1 MKRRDF
7 LTRIGILGAAG
18 LMGNQTLQAASGKAE
33 VAKRFGLQVYG
44 LGPELGRDLPAGFKR
59 LKELGY
65 STLELAGYN
74 NGSVA
79 LFHDAIDL
87 VDYQKMAADA
97 GLEVLSSHVRPPIR
111 EYTTETFPQLRE
123 FWKQTAEGH
132 ARAGVKY
139 LIQAAIP
146 TVRSVEEAQRVAQ
159 FYTEAAQIARE
170 EGVLWAFHNEV
181 NVCSRVIPGGEES
194 LFLLS
199 GRYPQGARMIYDI
212 LLEETDPALVQV
224 ELDGM
229 ALILGGCD
237 PVTYLKKYPQRITLM
252 HVKDY
257 ENLGESG
264 MINQENIFRQ
274 FYANGQTDYF
284 VEDENAMSGKQFERI
299 AAAADYLLKATFV
312 K

>member
-1 MKRRDF
+1 M
-7 LTRIGILGAAG
+7 LSAAG
-18 LMGNQTLQAASGKAE
+18 LMGSQTLQAASRKAE
-33 VAKRFGLQVYG
+33 VAKRFGLQAYG
-44 LGPELGRDLPAGFKR
+44 LGPELGRNLPAGFKR

-74 NGSVA
+74 NGSIA
-79 LFHDAIDL
+79 LFNEAIDL

-111 EYTTETFPQLRE
+111 EYTTDTFPQLRE
-123 FWKQTAEGH
+123 FWKQTAAGH

-139 LIQAAIP
+139 LIQASIP
-146 TVRSVEEAQRVAQ
+146 TIRSTEEAQRVAQ
-159 FYTEAAQIARE
+159 AYTEAAQISRE
-170 EGVLWAFHNEV
+170 EGVQWAFHNEA
-181 NVCSRVIPGGEES
+181 NVCSRVLPGGEES

-257 ENLGESG
+257 ENLGKSG

-274 FYANGQTDYF
+274 FYANGKTDYF
-284 VEDENAMSGKQFERI
+284 VEDENAMSGNQFERI
-299 AAAADYLLKATFV
+299 AAAADYLQKATFV

>member
-1 MKRRDF
+1 MKRRYF
-7 LTRIGILGAAG
+7 LTRIGILTAAG
-18 LMGNQTLQAASGKAE
+18 LMGKQTLQAASRKAE
-33 VAKRFGLQVYG
+33 VAKRFGLQAYG

-79 LFHDAIDL
+79 LFHEAIDL

-111 EYTTETFPQLRE
+111 EYTTDTFPQLRE
-123 FWKQTAEGH
+123 FWKQAAAGH

-159 FYTEAAQIARE
+159 AYTEAAQIARE
-170 EGVLWAFHNEV
+170 EGVQWAFHNEA
-181 NVCSRVIPGGEES
+181 NVCSRVLPGGEES

>member
-1 MKRRDF
+1 M
-7 LTRIGILGAAG
+7 LSAAG
-18 LMGNQTLQAASGKAE
+18 LMGSQTLQAASQETE

-74 NGSVA
+74 NGSIA
-79 LFHDAIDL
+79 LFHEAIDL

-111 EYTTETFPQLRE
+111 EYTTDTFPQLRE
-123 FWKQTAEGH
+123 FWKQAAAGH

-146 TVRSVEEAQRVAQ
+146 TLRSVEEAQRVAQ

>member
-7 LTRIGILGAAG
+7 LTRIGIVGAAG

>member
-7 LTRIGILGAAG
+7 LTRIGMLSAAG
-18 LMGNQTLQAASGKAE
+18 LMGTQTLQAASRKAE
-33 VAKRFGLQVYG
+33 VAKRFGLQAYG
-44 LGPELGRDLPAGFKR
+44 LGPELGRNLPAGFKR

-79 LFHDAIDL
+79 LFHEAIDL

-111 EYTTETFPQLRE
+111 EYTTDTFPQLRE
-123 FWKQTAEGH
+123 FWKQTSAEH

-146 TVRSVEEAQRVAQ
+146 TVRSVEEVQRVAQ
-159 FYTEAAQIARE
+159 AYTEAAQIARE
-170 EGVLWAFHNEV
+170 EGVQWAFHNEA
-181 NVCSRVIPGGEES
+181 NVCSRVLPGGEES

-212 LLEETDPALVQV
+212 LLKETDPALVQA

>member
-7 LTRIGILGAAG
+7 LTRIGIVGAAG

-111 EYTTETFPQLRE
+111 EYTTETLPQLRD
-123 FWKQTAEGH
+123 FWKQTAAGH

-146 TVRSVEEAQRVAQ
+146 TVRSVEEAQHVAQ
-159 FYTEAAQIARE
+159 IYTEAAQIARE

-274 FYANGQTDYF
+274 FYANSQTDYF

>member
-1 MKRRDF
+1 M
-7 LTRIGILGAAG
+7 LSAAG
-18 LMGNQTLQAASGKAE
+18 LMGSQTLQAASQETE

-79 LFHDAIDL
+79 LFHEAIDL
-87 VDYQKMAADA
+87 MDYQKIAADA
-97 GLEVLSSHVRPPIR
+97 GLEVLSSHVRPPIS

-123 FWKQTAEGH
+123 FWKQTAAGH

-159 FYTEAAQIARE
+159 AYTEAAQIARE
-170 EGVLWAFHNEV
+170 EGVQWAFHNEA
-181 NVCSRVIPGGEES
+181 NVCSRVLPGGEES

-199 GRYPQGARMIYDI
+199 GHYPQGARMIYDI

-264 MINQENIFRQ
+264 MINQENIFCQ

-284 VEDENAMSGKQFERI
+284 VEDENAMSGKQFKRI

>member
-7 LTRIGILGAAG
+7 LRRIGMLSAAG
-18 LMGNQTLQAASGKAE
+18 LMGNQTLQAASLETE

-44 LGPELGRDLPAGFKR
+44 LGPELGRDLPGGFMR

-79 LFHDAIDL
+79 LFHEAIDL

-111 EYTTETFPQLRE
+111 EYTTETLPQLRE
-123 FWKQTAEGH
+123 FWKQTAAGH

-146 TVRSVEEAQRVAQ
+146 TVRSVEEAQHVAQ

>member
-1 MKRRDF
+1 ME
-7 LTRIGILGAAG
+7 
-18 LMGNQTLQAASGKAE
+18 KAE

-181 NVCSRVIPGGEES
+181 NVCSRVLPGGEES

-199 GRYPQGARMIYDI
+199 SRYPQGARMIYDI

-237 PVTYLKKYPQRITLM
+237 PVTYLKKYPQRINLM

-284 VEDENAMSGKQFERI
+284 V
-299 AAAADYLLKATFV
+299 
-312 K
+312 

>member
-7 LTRIGILGAAG
+7 LKRTALLSAAC
-18 LMGNQTLQAASGKAE
+18 LMGNQTLKAETGKAE
-33 VAKRFGLQVYG
+33 VTKRFGLQVYG

-87 VDYQKMAADA
+87 SDYQKMAADA

-111 EYTTETFPQLRE
+111 EYTEETLPQLRE
-123 FWKQTAEGH
+123 FWKQTAAGH

-139 LIQAAIP
+139 LIQASIP
-146 TVRSVEEAQRVAQ
+146 NVRSVEAAQRVAQ
-159 FYTEAAQIARE
+159 AYTEAAQIARE
-170 EGVLWAFHNEV
+170 EGVQWAFHNEA
-181 NVCSRVIPGGEES
+181 NVCSRVVPGGEES

-212 LLEETDPALVQV
+212 LLEDTDPVLVQV
-224 ELDGM
+224 ELDSM
-229 ALILGGCD
+229 ALVIGGCD
-237 PVTYLKKYPQRITLM
+237 PVTYLRKFPQRITLM

-274 FYANGQTDYF
+274 FFANGQTDYF

-299 AAAADYLLKATFV
+299 AAAADYLLNAPFV
-312 K
+312 R

>member
-18 LMGNQTLQAASGKAE
+18 LMGNQTLQAAYGKAE

-79 LFHDAIDL
+79 LFHEAIDL

-111 EYTTETFPQLRE
+111 EYTTETLPQLRD
-123 FWKQTAEGH
+123 FWKQTAAGH

-146 TVRSVEEAQRVAQ
+146 TVRSVEEAQHVAQ
-159 FYTEAAQIARE
+159 IYTEAAQIARE

-257 ENLGESG
+257 ENLGKSG

-274 FYANGQTDYF
+274 FYANGKTDYF

>member
-1 MKRRDF
+1 M
-7 LTRIGILGAAG
+7 
-18 LMGNQTLQAASGKAE
+18 
-33 VAKRFGLQVYG
+33 
-44 LGPELGRDLPAGFKR
+44 
-59 LKELGY
+59 
-65 STLELAGYN
+65 
-74 NGSVA
+74 
-79 LFHDAIDL
+79 
-87 VDYQKMAADA
+87 
-97 GLEVLSSHVRPPIR
+97 
-111 EYTTETFPQLRE
+111 
-123 FWKQTAEGH
+123 
-132 ARAGVKY
+132 
-139 LIQAAIP
+139 
-146 TVRSVEEAQRVAQ
+146 EEAQRVAQ
-159 FYTEAAQIARE
+159 AYTEAAQIARE
-170 EGVLWAFHNEV
+170 EGVQWAFHNEA
-181 NVCSRVIPGGEES
+181 NVCSRVLPGGEES

-224 ELDGM
+224 ELDGI

-264 MINQENIFRQ
+264 MINQENIFCQ

>member
-7 LTRIGILGAAG
+7 LTRIGMLSAAG
-18 LMGNQTLQAASGKAE
+18 LMGNQTLQAASRETE

-74 NGSVA
+74 NGSIA
-79 LFHDAIDL
+79 LFHEAIDL
-87 VDYQKMAADA
+87 LDYQKMAADA

-111 EYTTETFPQLRE
+111 EYTTDTIPQLRE
-123 FWKQTAEGH
+123 FWKQTAAGH

-146 TVRSVEEAQRVAQ
+146 TVRSVEEAQRVAKA
-159 FYTEAAQIARE
+159 YTEAAQIVRE
-170 EGVLWAFHNEV
+170 EGVQWAFHNEA
-181 NVCSRVIPGGEES
+181 NVCSRVLPGGEES

>member
-7 LTRIGILGAAG
+7 LTRIGMLSAAA
-18 LMGNQTLQAASGKAE
+18 LMGTQTLQAASRKAE
-33 VAKRFGLQVYG
+33 VAKRFGLQAYG
-44 LGPELGRDLPAGFKR
+44 LGHELGRNLPAGFKR

-87 VDYQKMAADA
+87 VDYQKMAANA
-97 GLEVLSSHVRPPIR
+97 GLDVLSSHVRPPIR
-111 EYTTETFPQLRE
+111 EYTADALPQLRE
-123 FWKQTAEGH
+123 FWKQTAAGH

-159 FYTEAAQIARE
+159 AYTEAAQIARE
-170 EGVLWAFHNEV
+170 EGVQWAFHNEA
-181 NVCSRVIPGGEES
+181 NVCSRVLPGGEES